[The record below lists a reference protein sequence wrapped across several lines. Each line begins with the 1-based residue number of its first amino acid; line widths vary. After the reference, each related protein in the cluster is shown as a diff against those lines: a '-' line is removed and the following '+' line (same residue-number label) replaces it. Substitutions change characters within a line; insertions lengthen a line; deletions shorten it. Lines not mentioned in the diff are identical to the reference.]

1 MVGLTSAAGVI
12 ALLDE
17 HDDDLK
23 VYALQKLNGI
33 VDQFWAE
40 ISDAVSKIE
49 IMYEDTEFKDRAL
62 AALVASKVYY
72 HLGEFD
78 DSLNFALG
86 AGNLFDLSLKSEY
99 VDTIVSKCIDKYI
112 AVRVQEQQDPQNAEP
127 MDSRLKAV
135 VEKMFDRCYQD
146 SEYKQAVGIAL
157 EAHRLDV
164 VEHSIKAGGPSVIL
178 PYVYDLTMTV
188 VQDQAYRNTLLQLL
202 VDQFRKLEEPDYVAI
217 NQCLVHLGHHQASA
231 ELLQKLVSSG
241 AQADL
246 LMAYQLA
253 FDLENNATQKY
264 LTKVS
269 DALPADAAD
278 APQPKFA
285 KVKSILSGKE
295 TIKLQLEFLCRN
307 NHTDMLILKD
317 SKNVLDA
324 RLSVYHSAVTFAN
337 AFMNAG
343 TTSDDFLRQNLE
355 WLSRA
360 TNWSKFSATAALGV
374 IHKGQL
380 SRGLSLLAPYLP
392 QDGVTASPYSE
403 GGSLFALGLIHAN
416 HGDEVLDYLRGVLK
430 DTQIEVLQHG
440 ACLGLGT
447 AGMATDNDD
456 IYEELKNVLF
466 SDSAIGGEA
475 AGLAMGM
482 VMLGTASE
490 KALDE
495 MLQYA
500 HETQHEKIIRGLA
513 VGVSLVMYG
522 KEDAADVLI
531 ERLSADKDPIL
542 RYGGMY
548 TIAMAYAGTGSNK
561 AIRRLLH
568 VAVSDV
574 NDDVRRAAVTALGFI
589 MFRSHKQVPRIVQ
602 LLSESYNPHVRY
614 GACLA
619 LGISCAGTGSL
630 DAIELLEPMTKDNVD
645 FVRQGAFIA
654 LAMVLMQQ
662 NEAQSPKAASVRKMY
677 EEVIKKKNED
687 ALAKF
692 GAVLGQGIID
702 AGGRNVTI
710 SLQSRSGHSNMPA
723 IVGVAL
729 FTQFWY
735 WFPASHFL
743 SLAFTPTAI
752 IGVNADLN
760 LPEIEFT
767 SNARP
772 SLFAY
777 IPPTKPPA
785 AVTVEKVATAVLS
798 TTAKAQAKAKKAKS
812 AESDAMDEDEKPEVK
827 TEEAK
832 EDEAKAAAKPKKE
845 AQSEKLGNL
854 ARVVPAQL
862 KYISFDKD
870 ARYVPVKKDVT
881 GGIVVLLDN
890 KPDEPENLI
899 ATTTSAVAS
908 TPPASGADTKMDV
921 EEEEAP
927 LPEPFTYP
935 FGDE

>member
-785 AVTVEKVATAVLS
+785 AVTVEK
-798 TTAKAQAKAKKAKS
+798 S

-908 TPPASGADTKMDV
+908 TPPASVADTKMDV

>member
-49 IMYEDTEFKDRAL
+49 IMYEDTGFKDRQL

-86 AGNLFDLSLKSEY
+86 AGNLIDLSQKSEY
-99 VDTIVSKCIDKYI
+99 IDTIVSKCIDKYI
-112 AVRVQEQQDPQNAEP
+112 ALRNQGHEDPHNVEP
-127 MDSRLKAV
+127 MDPRLKDV

-146 SEYKQAVGIAL
+146 GEYKQAVGIAL
-157 EAHRLDV
+157 ESRRLDV
-164 VEHSIKAGGPSVIL
+164 VEHSIKAGGPANIL
-178 PYVYDLTMTV
+178 PYIYDLTMTV
-188 VQDQAYRNTLLQLL
+188 VLDQAYRNTLLQLL
-202 VDQFRKLEEPDYVAI
+202 VKQFRNLEVPDYVAI
-217 NQCLVHLGHHQASA
+217 NQCLVHLGEDAASA
-231 ELLQKLVSSG
+231 DLLQTLIKTEVQS
-241 AQADL
+241 DL

-253 FDLENNATQKY
+253 FDLENNATQIY
-264 LTKVS
+264 LTKVAA
-269 DALPADAAD
+269 ALPTGSETLQAKYD
-278 APQPKFA
+278 

-295 TIKLQLEFLCRN
+295 TIKLQLEFLCKN
-307 NHTDMLILKD
+307 NHTDMLILKN
-317 SKNVLDA
+317 SKTMLDA
-324 RLSVYHSAVTFAN
+324 RLSIYHSAVTFAN

-374 IHKGQL
+374 IHKGHL
-380 SRGLSLLAPYLP
+380 SQGLALLAPYLP

-416 HGDEVLDYLRGVLK
+416 HGDEVLDYLRNTLK
-430 DTQIEVLQHG
+430 NTQIEVLQHG

-513 VGVSLVMYG
+513 VGISLVMYG
-522 KEDAADVLI
+522 KENAADALI
-531 ERLSADKDPIL
+531 EKLSSDKDPIL

-548 TIAMAYAGTGSNK
+548 TIAMAYCGTGNNK

-589 MFRSHKQVPRIVQ
+589 LFRSYKQVPRIVQ

-630 DAIELLEPMTKDNVD
+630 EAIELLEPMTKDNVD

-654 LAMVLMQQ
+654 LAMILMQQ
-662 NEAQSPKAASVRKMY
+662 NEVQSSKAAGVRTMY

-710 SLQSRSGHSNMPA
+710 SMQSPSGHSNMPA

-760 LPEIEFT
+760 MPELEFT

-777 IPPTKPPA
+777 IPPTKPPQT
-785 AVTVEKVATAVLS
+785 AVVEKVATAVLS
-798 TTAKAQAKAKKAKS
+798 TTAKAQAKARKAKGV
-812 AESDAMDEDEKPEVK
+812 EGEAMEVEEEKPEK

-832 EDEAKAAAKPKKE
+832 EEEEKAANKAKKE
-845 AQSEKLGNL
+845 PESEKLGNL
-854 ARVVPAQL
+854 ARVLPAQL
-862 KYISFDKD
+862 KYISFDKNS
-870 ARYVPVKKDVT
+870 RYVPVKKDVA

-890 KPDEPENLI
+890 KPGEPETLI
-899 ATTTSAVAS
+899 PTSTAASATA
-908 TPPASGADTKMDV
+908 PAESMEV

-935 FGDE
+935 FGN

>member
-112 AVRVQEQQDPQNAEP
+112 AVRVQEQQDPHNAEP
-127 MDSRLKAV
+127 MDPRLQAV

-146 SEYKQAVGIAL
+146 GEYKQAVGIAL

-164 VEHSIKAGGPSVIL
+164 VDHSIKAGGPSVIL

-188 VQDQAYRNTLLQLL
+188 VLDQAYRNTLLQLL
-202 VDQFRKLEEPDYVAI
+202 VDQFRKLGEPDYVAI
-217 NQCLVHLGHHQASA
+217 NQCLVHLGDHQASA
-231 ELLQKLVSSG
+231 ELLQKLVNSG

-278 APQPKFA
+278 AAQPKFA
-285 KVKSILSGKE
+285 RVKSILSGKE

-317 SKNVLDA
+317 SKTVLDA

-374 IHKGQL
+374 IHKGHL
-380 SRGLSLLAPYLP
+380 SQGLSLLAPYLP

-416 HGDEVLDYLRGVLK
+416 HGDEVLDYLRGILK

-531 ERLSADKDPIL
+531 EKLSSDKDPIL

-662 NEAQSPKAASVRKMY
+662 NEALNPKAAGVRKMY
-677 EEVIKKKNED
+677 DDVIKKKNED

-767 SNARP
+767 SNAKP

-812 AESDAMDEDEKPEVK
+812 AVETDAMEEDEKPEVK
-827 TEEAK
+827 SEEAK
-832 EDEAKAAAKPKKE
+832 EEEAKAAKPKKE
-845 AQSEKLGNL
+845 PLFEKLGNL
-854 ARVVPAQL
+854 ARVLPAQL

-881 GGIVVLLDN
+881 GGIVMLLDN
-890 KPDEPENLI
+890 KPEEPENLI
-899 ATTTSAVAS
+899 ATTTSAVPA
-908 TPPASGADTKMDV
+908 TPAAAVDTKMEV

-935 FGDE
+935 FSDK